1 MCDQLC
7 TCGLALSFNI
17 PPLWLSSV
25 FVGYEGGATGFFP
38 VLELSHLPHLAGCN
52 RMDGPGGGR
61 NFDLKGAII
70 CFLDRK
76 DTFVKLLLSEVLR
89 HSAERADIGWQLDG
103 YSDFMNH

>member
-1 MCDQLC
+1 M
-7 TCGLALSFNI
+7 
-17 PPLWLSSV
+17 
-25 FVGYEGGATGFFP
+25 GYEGGATGFFP

-89 HSAERADIGWQLDG
+89 DSAESADIGWQLDG
-103 YSDFMNH
+103 YSDFMNHCPQKVSPTVSFPVLFIVPSRS